1 MVNTFL
7 INEFR
12 VHERY
17 IFSYSYSLSSIF
29 KALKIYK
36 MLGRIFSE

>member
-1 MVNTFL
+1 LRIVNTFL
-7 INEFR
+7 INELR
-12 VHERY
+12 VHEKY
-17 IFSYSYSLSSIF
+17 IFAYMSSIF